1 MAEGKSWEITQAE
14 IEAQTRLWTDEFEKS
29 KEYKELSEEAG
40 SWSYPVLHGFTS
52 MAEGECNKSIE
63 EWDGDTVAWV
73 LLEGMPREFIVDV
86 EALKHTVEIMQAFLK
101 YGLRTGLVKSKETL
115 EYLEEIAPLAKRRL
129 IDPTLWRAHKS
140 VIVEALQEGIDLNDR
155 KAMEKFYQT
164 YQAHRAGNFSETIL
178 GEKVPGRNDSCPC
191 GSGKKYK
198 KCCGASH

>member
-1 MAEGKSWEITQAE
+1 MAGEKNWEITQAE

-29 KEYKELSEEAG
+29 KEYKGLKEEAG

-52 MAEGECNKSIE
+52 IAEGECNKSIE

-73 LLEGMPREFIVDV
+73 FLEGMPREFIVDV
-86 EALKHTVEIMQAFLK
+86 EALKHTVEIMEAFLK
-101 YGLRTGLVKSKETL
+101 YALRTGMVKSEEIL
-115 EYLEEIAPLAKRRL
+115 ERLEEIAPLARRRL
-129 IDPTLWRAHKS
+129 LDPTLWKTHKS

-155 KAMEKFYQT
+155 KAMEKFYRT
-164 YQAHRAGNFSETIL
+164 YQAHRAGNFSETVF
-178 GEKVPGRNDSCPC
+178 GEKTPGRNDSCPC